1 MVKIFKSSL
10 RKSLYHNVLLMA
22 RTYTSCKTVVR
33 LNVSEVPVG
42 EKARL
47 GLVKVDASIENT
59 LLLLIIHTY
68 HA

>member
-1 MVKIFKSSL
+1 
-10 RKSLYHNVLLMA
+10 MA

-47 GLVKVDASIENT
+47 CLVKVDAAIENT